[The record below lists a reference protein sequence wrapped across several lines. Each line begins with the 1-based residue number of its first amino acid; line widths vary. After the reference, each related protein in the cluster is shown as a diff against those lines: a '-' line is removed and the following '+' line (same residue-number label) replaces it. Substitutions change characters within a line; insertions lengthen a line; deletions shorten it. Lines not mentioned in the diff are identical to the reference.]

1 MHNDLSVAYA
11 KMAAKFGLARRSVSS
26 TAVTCAPWPKQYH
39 GNSVG
44 RFSVST
50 VRGVG
55 NRRAFALMPL
65 GKLDHHPLGTFQ
77 ENELARMEV
86 QRFIP
91 GLEPVLA
98 HAANFGLDVIHGE
111 ANVVEA
117 DLV

>member
-1 MHNDLSVAYA
+1 MVIASDEGISRRTHGRASGRNSITGTQS
-11 KMAAKFGLARRSVSS
+11 AASA
-26 TAVTCAPWPKQYH
+26 CP
-39 GNSVG
+39 
-44 RFSVST
+44 

-55 NRRAFALMPL
+55 NRRAFVLMPL
-65 GKLDHHPLGTFQ
+65 GKLNHHPLGTFQ